1 MSQGSPVA
9 ALVVPACWLVLQDR
23 SLLGSAT
30 ACPCAGLVDPYLC
43 PANSSHCIACAEAPT
58 VALTAEA
65 AGLPGTGLLSTIAI
79 VACCCQILGREGHTC
94 GRACASSR
102 ATLPSRSQ
110 RSVQLARPN
119 VTAFQR
125 VPAVLS
131 CRWATFIGL
140 AIMAMSAPA
149 SGIFVGKIIALR
161 RGMLKYTDNRVK
173 LMNQLLAGIRVLKIY
188 AWEAAC
194 GEFTLQGW

>member
-1 MSQGSPVA
+1 MA
-9 ALVVPACWLVLQDR
+9 MHVPPVLQ
-23 SLLGSAT
+23 
-30 ACPCAGLVDPYLC
+30 CP
-43 PANSSHCIACAEAPT
+43 
-58 VALTAEA
+58 
-65 AGLPGTGLLSTIAI
+65 
-79 VACCCQILGREGHTC
+79 
-94 GRACASSR
+94 
-102 ATLPSRSQ
+102 SQ
-110 RSVQLARPN
+110 FSVLLARPG
-119 VTAFQR
+119 VCACLK

-194 GEFTLQGW
+194 GEFTLALAKAHPKACPARPVAPSSSASPGP